1 MVIVKIDDTDRPTS
15 QVPLLELANGFI
27 SFKTFSAAVELELF
41 TKLAGGQAMTVD
53 EFAVDSNLQ
62 ARPARLLLAACASLG
77 LLDKTGDRYR
87 NSALAEKYLVIG
99 RPQYFGGFVRFC
111 DRKLY
116 TNWHHV
122 MDALRNNRP
131 VTWDPDTQDSA
142 FSADDDVIME
152 TFWDAMHSLAGATA
166 GALAEVYDF
175 GQHQRLLD
183 VGGGS
188 GGFTIELCQQA
199 PGLTAAVYDLP
210 HVCPIAAGNV
220 KKAGL
225 QDRIEAIPGDFHADP
240 ALPAGFDAILLS
252 SVLHDH
258 DEAANRRLLDKVF
271 AALAPGGA
279 LLVCELLLND
289 ERTGPPAA
297 ALMGMNMLVGLP
309 GGENYAESEY
319 RGWLGEAGFTDVH
332 IIRFDAAGANG
343 AVVGRKPRGR

>member
-1 MVIVKIDDTDRPTS
+1 MKIDNTDRPTS

-27 SFKTFSAAVELELF
+27 SFKTFSAALELKLF
-41 TKLAGGQAMTVD
+41 TTLAGGQAMTVD
-53 EFAVDSNLQ
+53 EFATTSSLQ

-87 NSALAEKYLVIG
+87 NSVIAEEYLVIG

-116 TNWHHV
+116 SNWHHV
-122 MDALRNNRP
+122 MDALRTNSP
-131 VTWDPDTQDSA
+131 VTWNPETQDGA
-142 FSADDDVIME
+142 FSSDDDILME
-152 TFWDAMHSLAGATA
+152 TFWEAMHSIAGATA

-175 GQHQRLLD
+175 GQHGRLLD

-188 GGFTIELCQQA
+188 GGFPIELCRRA

-210 HVCPIAAGNV
+210 HVCPIAAQKV
-220 KKAGL
+220 KEAGL
-225 QDRIEAIPGDFHADP
+225 QDRIEIVAGDFQADP
-240 ALPAGFDAILLS
+240 ALPAGFDVILLS

-258 DEAANRRLLDKVF
+258 GEAANRLLLDKVF

-319 RGWLGEAGFTDVH
+319 RGWLDEAGFTDVH
-332 IIRFDAAGANG
+332 VVRFDAAGANG
-343 AVVGRKPRGR
+343 TVVGRKPLVGR